1 MSPDH
6 GDAAV
11 SREVLLLALAAF
23 ASAVALRLCD
33 PMLPALAR
41 EFGTTA
47 SSAAIVVTAT
57 SVAYGFCQLLFGPA
71 GDRFGKFR
79 VIAWACLAST
89 LGAAACALSSS
100 LSALSLGRALTGATT
115 AALIPLSM
123 AWIGD
128 TVSFERRQPTLA
140 KFMSGQIV
148 GLVSG
153 QAIGGLFA
161 DTVGWRWAFVF
172 LALAY
177 FAVGVLLLRDVR
189 RQAAAPP
196 AAAAVPLAAALRSI
210 LGEGR
215 ARAILVTVFVEAMAT
230 FGVMA
235 FIPAYLHERFGI
247 SLFHAGS
254 VVAVFGLGGLLYTA
268 AARRWVRALGEVRLA
283 RVGGVLLG
291 LAYLIL
297 ALAPA
302 WGWGVLAA
310 LLAGLGFYQLHNTLQ
325 THATQMAPAA
335 RGMAVSIFAACFFL
349 AQALGVSLAAMVVD
363 RVGAPWLFACSAAIL
378 PLVGWNFSAR
388 LERWAAGPAGSG
400 RPPPLRP

>member
-1 MSPDH
+1 VSPEH
-6 GDAAV
+6 GDAAIG
-11 SREVLLLALAAF
+11 REVLLLALAAF

-33 PMLPALAR
+33 PMLPALAK
-41 EFGTTA
+41 EFGTTVA
-47 SSAAIVVTAT
+47 SAAIVVTFT
-57 SVAYGFCQLLFGPA
+57 STAYGICQLLFGPL

-79 VIAWACLAST
+79 VISWACLVST
-89 LGAAACALSSS
+89 VGALACALSPS
-100 LSALSLGRALTGATT
+100 LPTLTLARALTGATT

-128 TVSFERRQPTLA
+128 VVSFERRQPTLA

-161 DTVGWRWAFVF
+161 DTIGWRWAFVF
-172 LALAY
+172 LAAAY
-177 FAVGVLLLRDVR
+177 FGIGLLLLRDVR
-189 RQAAAPP
+189 RQAAP
-196 AAAAVPLAAALRSI
+196 AAAHSAVPLLTGLRSI
-210 LGEGR
+210 FGAPR
-215 ARAILVTVFVEAMAT
+215 ARAILATVFVEAMAT

-247 SLFHAGS
+247 SLFHAGAI
-254 VVAVFGLGGLLYTA
+254 VAVFGLGGLLYTV
-268 AARRWVRALGEVRLA
+268 AARRWVRTLGEVRLA
-283 RVGGVLLG
+283 RLGGVLLG
-291 LAYLIL
+291 LAYLTL
-297 ALAPA
+297 AVGPH

-349 AQALGVSLAAMVVD
+349 AQAIGVSLAAIVVD
-363 RVGAPWLFACSAAIL
+363 SVGAPWVFACSALIL

-388 LERWAAGPAGSG
+388 LQRWAAAERRSN
-400 RPPPLRP
+400 L

>member
-1 MSPDH
+1 LRTEAVSPDH

-11 SREVLLLALAAF
+11 AREVLLLALAAF

-41 EFGTTA
+41 DFGTTTSGA
-47 SSAAIVVTAT
+47 SVVVTAT
-57 SVAYGFCQLLFGPA
+57 SIAYGICQLLFGPA

-89 LGAAACALSSS
+89 LGAAACALSPS
-100 LSALSLGRALTGATT
+100 LHALSLARALTGATT
-115 AALIPLSM
+115 SALIPLSM

-128 TVSFERRQPTLA
+128 VVSFERRQPTLA
-140 KFMSGQIV
+140 KFMSGQII

-153 QAIGGLFA
+153 QAIGGFFA
-161 DTVGWRWAFVF
+161 DTLGWRWAFAF
-172 LALAY
+172 LALIY
-177 FAVGVLLLRDVR
+177 FAVGVLLLRDVK
-189 RQAAAPP
+189 RQAVP
-196 AAAAVPLAAALRSI
+196 ASSQRIPLVAGLRSI
-210 LGEGR
+210 LGEPV
-215 ARAILVTVFVEAMAT
+215 ARAILATVFIEAMAT

-247 SLFHAGS
+247 SLFLAGS
-254 VVAVFGLGGLLYTA
+254 AVAVFGLGGLLYTA
-268 AARRWVRALGEVRLA
+268 AARRWVRTLGEVRLA
-283 RVGGVLLG
+283 RLGGVLLG

-302 WGWGVLAA
+302 WGWGALAA

-349 AQALGVSLAAMVVD
+349 AQALGVTLAAMVVD
-363 RVGAPWLFACSAAIL
+363 RVGAPWLFACSAVIL
-378 PLVGWNFSAR
+378 PLVGLNFAAR
-388 LERWAAGPAGSG
+388 LTRWAKAKTC
-400 RPPPLRP
+400 